1 MDNLDSR
8 LVVGS
13 PSGINLAASWDA
25 FWKALEAPQESFW
38 NDFHIVLGYN
48 SGNAILKPRKMNL
61 TDFEAAW
68 RSQNRHFARKGLQKS
83 NFRSD
88 GYPMLIL
95 IDFGSI
101 LDRFWSFLG
110 EENQSKMKI
119 NSHGIG

>member
-1 MDNLDSR
+1 MQFQSQGKL
-8 LVVGS
+8 
-13 PSGINLAASWDA
+13 I
-25 FWKALEAPQESFW
+25 
-38 NDFHIVLGYN
+38 
-48 SGNAILKPRKMNL
+48 L
-61 TDFEAAW
+61 TDFEAVW
-68 RSQNRHFARKGLQKS
+68 RSQNRHFAHKGLQKS